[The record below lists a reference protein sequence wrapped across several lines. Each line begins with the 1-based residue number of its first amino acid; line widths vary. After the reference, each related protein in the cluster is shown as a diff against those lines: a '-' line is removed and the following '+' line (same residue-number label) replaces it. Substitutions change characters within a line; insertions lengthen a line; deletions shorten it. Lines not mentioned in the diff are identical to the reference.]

1 MRVIGKWLGR
11 TDTPDGK
18 AWFEDFYEMT
28 IPKLIKDYE
37 LEEIKVPDHI
47 KAIVFGEDDGTIN
60 GVYIIDEGETVIAYS
75 EGCYNTVFNTS
86 GMVVME
92 LWREGERVAQW
103 LIENSPYEMSKKDFE
118 DEDIDLDEIFAKL
131 PDGLTMENTIFVRQ
145 L

>member
-1 MRVIGKWLGR
+1 MNVIGRWLER
-11 TDTPDGK
+11 VDTIEGK
-18 AWFEDFYEMT
+18 AWFEDFYEIT
-28 IPKLIKDYE
+28 IPDLIKDHE
-37 LEEIKVPDHI
+37 LEPIMVPSHI
-47 KAIVFGEDDGTIN
+47 KAIVFPEGDGFVN
-60 GVYIIDEGETVIAYS
+60 GAFLIDEGETVIAYS
-75 EGCYNTVFNTS
+75 EGCYDTVFNTS

-92 LWREGERVAQW
+92 LWRDGDRIAQW

>member
-1 MRVIGKWLGR
+1 MRVIGKWLDR
-11 TDTPDGK
+11 TDTPEGK
-18 AWFEDFYEMT
+18 AWFEDFYEIT

-47 KAIVFGEDDGTIN
+47 KSIVFPEYDGTIN

-92 LWREGERVAQW
+92 LWRDGERVAQW

>member
-47 KAIVFGEDDGTIN
+47 KAIVFPEDDGTIN

-92 LWREGERVAQW
+92 LWRQGERVAQW

>member
-1 MRVIGKWLGR
+1 MNVIGRWLER
-11 TDTPDGK
+11 VDTIEGK
-18 AWFEDFYEMT
+18 AWFEDFYEIT
-28 IPKLIKDYE
+28 IPDLIKDYE
-37 LEEIKVPDHI
+37 LEPIMVPSHI
-47 KAIVFGEDDGTIN
+47 KAIVFPDYDGFVN
-60 GVYIIDEGETVIAYS
+60 GAFLIDEGETVIAYS
-75 EGCYNTVFNTS
+75 EGCYDTVFNTS

-92 LWREGERVAQW
+92 LWRDGDRIAQW